1 MEGEHMEEEQEHLAR
16 IYQLVAELERSDP
29 SGQQRKVLDL
39 VVERRLRPLRREWE
53 RRKREARAQRA
64 NAAQHLPQL
73 PGPGSRPDS
82 DE

>member
-29 SGQQRKVLDL
+29 SGQQRKVIDL

-53 RRKREARAQRA
+53 RRKREARRDGS
-64 NAAQHLPQL
+64 LPQV
-73 PGPGSRPDS
+73 PGSRPGR
-82 DE
+82 EEE